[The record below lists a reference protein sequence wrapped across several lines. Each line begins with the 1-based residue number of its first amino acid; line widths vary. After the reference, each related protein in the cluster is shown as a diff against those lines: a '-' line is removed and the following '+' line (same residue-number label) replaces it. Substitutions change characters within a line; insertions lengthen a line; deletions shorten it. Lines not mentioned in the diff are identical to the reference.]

1 MPCDIEPKEL
11 GEAEQVIMTTD
22 IANNR
27 QTDKQVV
34 RAEVHQSQLWHVS
47 CLASDTLMNEMTYY
61 FFEGGNYAFGCG
73 ESEYRRAP
81 SSTGG

>member
-11 GEAEQVIMTTD
+11 DEAEQVIVATD
-22 IANNR
+22 VGNNR
-27 QTDKQVV
+27 QTDKQMV
-34 RAEVHQSQLWHVS
+34 RAEVHQPHLCHVS
-47 CLASDTLMNEMTYY
+47 CHASDKLVNEMTHY